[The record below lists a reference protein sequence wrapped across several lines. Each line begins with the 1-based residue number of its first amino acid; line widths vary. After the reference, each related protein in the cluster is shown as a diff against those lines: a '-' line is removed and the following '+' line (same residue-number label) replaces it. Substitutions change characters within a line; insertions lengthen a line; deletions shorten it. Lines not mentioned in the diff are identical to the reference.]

1 MRLLKKEIRTESYV
15 QREGGLISVE
25 DLPPQEREALAAK
38 LKERYL
44 NELFRGKGRIWRK
57 GS

>member
-1 MRLLKKEIRTESYV
+1 MKKEIRTESYV
-15 QREGGLISVE
+15 KREGGLISVE